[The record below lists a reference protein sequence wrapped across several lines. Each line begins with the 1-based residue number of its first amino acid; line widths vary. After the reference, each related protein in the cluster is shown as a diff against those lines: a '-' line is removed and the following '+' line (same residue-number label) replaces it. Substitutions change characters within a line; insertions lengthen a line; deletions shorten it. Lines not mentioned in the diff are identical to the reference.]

1 MSTLFDPVP
10 FGALELPN
18 RLVMSPMGRGRTT
31 VDGTPLPVMA
41 EYYAQRAAAG
51 LVISEATHPS
61 AIAVG
66 HAHSVRLCTAEQ
78 ARAWAGIVDRVHR
91 HGGRMYLQIMH
102 AGRISHP
109 DLHGETP
116 LAPSAVPADGTARV
130 FHGKPAYPVP
140 RPMTEDDIARTV
152 EDFARCARTA
162 AEIGFDGVEIH
173 GANGYL
179 LHQFLA
185 SATNRRTDAH
195 GGDVAGRIRFAVD
208 VARAVVAAVGP
219 ERVGMR
225 LSPGFPLNDM
235 TEPDRAEIYPALLTE
250 LGRLGIGHVHFVAG
264 SDPDLVRRLSHQ
276 WERTVIVNGGTGP
289 LDTEATLA
297 AADRALRDGADL
309 LSFGRQFL
317 ANPDLPDRLRTGA
330 PLNAWQPPFFYEGGA
345 CGYTDYP
352 VLSET
357 ARDTT
362 AATATH

>member
-41 EYYAQRAAAG
+41 EYYAQRAGAG

-61 AIAVG
+61 PVAVG
-66 HAHSVRLCTAEQ
+66 HAHSVRLHTAEQ
-78 ARAWAGIVDRVHR
+78 ARAWAEVVDAVHR
-91 HGGRMYLQIMH
+91 RGGRMYLQIMH

-116 LAPSAVPADGTARV
+116 LAPSAVRADGTARV
-130 FHGKPAYPVP
+130 FRGKPDYPVP

-185 SATNRRTDAH
+185 SATNRRSDAH
-195 GGDVAGRIRFAVD
+195 GGDIAGRIRFAVE
-208 VARAVVAAVGP
+208 VARAVAAEVGP

-235 TEPDRAEIYPALLTE
+235 SEPDRTETYPALLTE
-250 LGRLGIGHVHFVAG
+250 LDRLGLGHVHFVAG
-264 SDPDLVRRLSHQ
+264 SDTDLVRRLSRL
-276 WERTVIVNGGTGP
+276 WKRTVVINCGTGP
-289 LDTEATLA
+289 LDTDSTLA
-297 AADRALRDGADL
+297 AADRALKDGAHL

-317 ANPDLPDRLRTGA
+317 ANPDLPERLRTRA
-330 PLNAWQPPFFYEGGA
+330 PLNAWQPPFFYEGSA
-345 CGYTDYP
+345 RGYTDYP
-352 VLSET
+352 VLSDT
-357 ARDTT
+357 APDTPAVT
-362 AATATH
+362 AAH